1 MNKQVKTEYA
11 YKVALERVL
20 ELQEIVI
27 LKEALI
33 QQQEEEIKKLTA
45 LLQNYLDERNKEVN

>member
-11 YKVALERVL
+11 YNIALKRVL

-33 QQQEEEIKKLTA
+33 LQQEEEINKLTT
-45 LLQNYLDERNKEVN
+45 LLQRYLEKEQEEVK

>member
-11 YKVALERVL
+11 YNVALKRVL

-33 QQQEEEIKKLTA
+33 QQQEEEINKLTA
-45 LLQNYLDERNKEVN
+45 LLQNYLNEGKEVN

>member
-11 YKVALERVL
+11 YNIALKRVL

-33 QQQEEEIKKLTA
+33 LQQEEEI
-45 LLQNYLDERNKEVN
+45 NK